1 MNTINK
7 QNNLAILAQKEREIN
22 SRVQEEL
29 SQKNSLII
37 QIIDYTDKE
46 KEKIDDFMQ
55 HVHRVDDLI
64 KAWQWFANSVQY
76 NLFVEGYNQLSP
88 RIKKHFE
95 EIFREFRLKYLIEK
109 ISKNL
114 VNFRWPRYSLTQYF
128 DELQKDFPLF
138 DIQYFYETFPQSR
151 EILNQ
156 ILKKEA

>member
-1 MNTINK
+1 MNNINR

-22 SRVQEEL
+22 SRIQEEL

-76 NLFVEGYNQLSP
+76 NMFVLWYNELST
-88 RIKKHFE
+88 RTKNHFK
-95 EIFREFRLKYLIEK
+95 EIFREFRLKYLLEK

-128 DELQKDFPLF
+128 EELQKDFPDF
-138 DIQYFYETFPQSR
+138 DIQYFYENFPQSR

>member
-7 QNNLAILAQKEREIN
+7 QNNLAILSQKEREIN
-22 SRVQEEL
+22 SRIQEEL

-76 NLFVEGYNQLSP
+76 NLFVVGYNQLSS

-95 EIFREFRLKYLIEK
+95 E
-109 ISKNL
+109 
-114 VNFRWPRYSLTQYF
+114 
-128 DELQKDFPLF
+128 LQKDFPDF
-138 DIQYFYETFPQSR
+138 DIQYFYENFPQSR